1 MSALEGLTVL
11 DFSTLLPGPLA
22 GLILAEAG
30 ATIIKVERP
39 SGGDE
44 MRSYHPRIDD
54 DSVNFLMLNRGKQ
67 SLAIDL
73 KAADAIDRLRPLIER
88 ADVLIEQFRP
98 GVMDR
103 LGLGYEQVHALNPRI
118 VYCSIT
124 GWGQT
129 GPKANKASHD
139 LNYIAET
146 GLLGLSADA
155 AGTPVLPPMLAAD
168 IAGGAL
174 PAAMNIMFSLWQRE
188 RTGEGAHLDI
198 SMADNLFAFSFWG
211 IGSGLSG
218 QGWPKPGAELF
229 TGGSPRYQIYATAD
243 GRYVAAAPI
252 EDKFWAAFTRI
263 IELPDEFRD
272 PAADPGRVLLQSGR
286 RCSTARTCAARSS
299 PRSKKQSPIRTLKHA
314 GCSRIPS
321 ALVRRRCPHCRFRSR
336 PCFAARHRAG
346 PRRRWEN
353 RTRRC
358 STATRPKASHDALHN
373 LLTQPRSRGVT
384 RLPLH
389 VRHRQAMSASRRVR
403 RADTNK
409 AG

>member
-272 PAADPGRVLLQSGR
+272 PAADPVRVIREAGARIGTRTAAEWKALFDGQDVC
-286 RCSTARTCAARSS
+286 CSIVATLEEAVADPHVEARGLFAHSIGFGET
-299 PRSKKQSPIRTLKHA
+299 TL
-314 GCSRIPS
+314 P
-321 ALVRRRCPHCRFRSR
+321 ALPVPVAPVFRGA
-336 PCFAARHRAG
+336 P
-346 PRRRWEN
+346 
-353 RTRRC
+353 
-358 STATRPKASHDALHN
+358 
-373 LLTQPRSRGVT
+373 
-384 RLPLH
+384 
-389 VRHRQAMSASRRVR
+389 SRRTTPTLGESNAALLDR
-403 RADTNK
+403 HTPK
-409 AG
+409 SQP